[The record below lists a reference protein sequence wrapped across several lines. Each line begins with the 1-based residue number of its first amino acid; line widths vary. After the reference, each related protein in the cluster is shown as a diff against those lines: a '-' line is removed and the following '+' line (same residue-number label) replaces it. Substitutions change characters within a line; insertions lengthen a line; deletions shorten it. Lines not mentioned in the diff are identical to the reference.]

1 MQRHDSNIKQ
11 LLIDFITGEIDSKEK
26 KQVKDWINSS
36 AENQKYFHHLRDV
49 WESAATKNP
58 HTKLSTDKS
67 WKRIYKKIHSA
78 ENKEKNV
85 YTLLKIAAVFILAF
99 AMGMLVDSFLLPFG
113 SNTVKEKYNITETP
127 RGAKSK
133 VILADGTV
141 VWLNAD
147 SRLKY
152 PAEFTGKQRTVELQG
167 EGFFDVKTDEKRPFI
182 VQASGIKIQALGT
195 SFNVKAYEEEET
207 IETTLVEGLVSIQKE
222 SENKQV
228 FLKPN
233 QKATFYKEN
242 NTRIVESVNSNEASE
257 VKNKPQSNKIEEVA
271 GKLIVDEKVET
282 IVNTSWK
289 DNQWIIRNKTLGE
302 LSVEIERKYDVSISF
317 NSDELKQFRYSGT
330 LEDEPLAQV
339 LSLISM
345 TSPLKYRMDGKKV
358 MLLEDKLSKEK
369 YRNVYNE

>member
-1 MQRHDSNIKQ
+1 
-11 LLIDFITGEIDSKEK
+11 
-26 KQVKDWINSS
+26 
-36 AENQKYFHHLRDV
+36 
-49 WESAATKNP
+49 
-58 HTKLSTDKS
+58 
-67 WKRIYKKIHSA
+67 
-78 ENKEKNV
+78 
-85 YTLLKIAAVFILAF
+85 
-99 AMGMLVDSFLLPFG
+99 
-113 SNTVKEKYNITETP
+113 
-127 RGAKSK
+127 
-133 VILADGTV
+133 
-141 VWLNAD
+141 
-147 SRLKY
+147 
-152 PAEFTGKQRTVELQG
+152 
-167 EGFFDVKTDEKRPFI
+167 
-182 VQASGIKIQALGT
+182 
-195 SFNVKAYEEEET
+195 
-207 IETTLVEGLVSIQKE
+207 LVEGLVSIQKE